1 MNLYLYMNLGKY
13 EKQEIYFRLKTKSG
27 KTASRILLTTLKKI
41 IKRLRKREEIP
52 RETNV
57 LI

>member
-1 MNLYLYMNLGKY
+1 MNLGKY